1 MSTPNEVP
9 TPQPIPNTPTPD
21 PLYASQRQLVII
33 IYALY
38 AAALF
43 LGGIPA
49 IIAIVINYVKR
60 SEVQH
65 PVLASHFTWQIRT
78 FWIGL
83 AIAIIGFITTFLF
96 IGFFILLGVLIWD
109 IYRLVRGVLGI
120 LDNKAMPIPA
130 K

>member
-1 MSTPNEVP
+1 MPNSHEVP
-9 TPQPIPNTPTPD
+9 TPQPIPNTPNSD
-21 PLYASQRQLVII
+21 PQYASQRQLIII

-49 IIAIVINYVKR
+49 IIAIVMNYVKR
-60 SEVQH
+60 SEIQN

-83 AIAIIGFITTFLF
+83 AVAIIGFITSFLF

-109 IYRLVRGVLGI
+109 IYRLVRGILGI
-120 LDNKAMPIPA
+120 LDNKAMPIPV